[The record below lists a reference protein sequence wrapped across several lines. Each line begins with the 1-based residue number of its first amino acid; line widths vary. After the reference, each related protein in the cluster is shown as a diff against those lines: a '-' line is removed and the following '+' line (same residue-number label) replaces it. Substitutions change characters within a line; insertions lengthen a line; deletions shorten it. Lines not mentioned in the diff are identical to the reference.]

1 MSYYIIYVAT
11 YYIQHTYNMGT
22 CTHNIYVATY
32 TGTVRTRTT
41 VHTYMYTC
49 LKLVFVYKVM
59 YYADC
64 TKCNS
69 IQSPHNLLNSLK
81 INT

>member
-1 MSYYIIYVAT
+1 MS
-11 YYIQHTYNMGT
+11 T
-22 CTHNIYVATY
+22 CTHNTVATY
-32 TGTVRTRTT
+32 TGTVRIH
-41 VHTYMYTC
+41 VPQCTYMYTC